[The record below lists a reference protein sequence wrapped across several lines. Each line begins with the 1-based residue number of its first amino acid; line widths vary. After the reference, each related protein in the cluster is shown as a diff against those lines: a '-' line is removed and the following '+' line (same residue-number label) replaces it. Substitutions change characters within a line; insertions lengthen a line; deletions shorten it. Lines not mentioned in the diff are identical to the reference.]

1 MDLFHHLFCLTGF
14 GFSHP
19 NPDKNVKMEGNMRNI
34 IMLDGDRMLIKITDD
49 LDHHITK
56 ELKDHIDEMVDRG
69 VVKNI
74 AFDLSATGFMDSA
87 GIGLIMGRYK
97 KINPL
102 GGEITVVGTN
112 PAIERIIRISGI
124 HKIIRM
130 EISE

>member
-1 MDLFHHLFCLTGF
+1 M
-14 GFSHP
+14 
-19 NPDKNVKMEGNMRNI
+19 KNVI
-34 IMLDGDRMLIKITDD
+34 VLDGDKMVIRVGED

-56 ELKDHIDEMVDRG
+56 ELRENIDDMIDKG
-69 VVKNI
+69 IVKNI
-74 AFDLSATGFMDSA
+74 AFDFSTTGFMDSA

-102 GGEITVVGTN
+102 GGSISIVGVN

-130 EISE
+130 ELTK

>member
-1 MDLFHHLFCLTGF
+1 M
-14 GFSHP
+14 
-19 NPDKNVKMEGNMRNI
+19 KNV
-34 IMLDGDRMLIKITDD
+34 IMLDGDRMLIRIGED

-56 ELKDHIDEMVDRG
+56 ELRENIDNMIDKG
-69 VVKNI
+69 IVKNI
-74 AFDLSATGFMDSA
+74 DFDLSTTGFMDSA

-102 GGEITVVGTN
+102 GGSIGIVGAN

-130 EISE
+130 ECS